1 MHFILFKLK
10 SNVGGQSNYVV
21 FLCTQ
26 NGDVREQWRTEEK
39 SQSWRGMD
47 TAIKAQVKLII
58 GQLKV
63 AANKSHNL
71 EFSLVTERH
80 HKQTFYE
87 NSEFCKTKKSVLG
100 NKNVFNIVFQ
110 KRLITF
116 NSGH

>member
-63 AANKSHNL
+63 AASKSHNL

-80 HKQTFYE
+80 LKQTFYE
-87 NSEFCKTKKSVLG
+87 NSEFCKKKMFWVTKNL
-100 NKNVFNIVFQ
+100 FNIVFQ

>member
-1 MHFILFKLK
+1 M
-10 SNVGGQSNYVV
+10 

-39 SQSWRGMD
+39 SQILRGMD

-63 AANKSHNL
+63 AASKSHNL

-80 HKQTFYE
+80 HKQSFYE
-87 NSEFCKTKKSVLG
+87 NSKFCKKKCFG
-100 NKNVFNIVFQ
+100 
-110 KRLITF
+110 
-116 NSGH
+116 